1 MIKKHEFNY
10 LGMSKDS
17 SRDLQSDKY
26 FDAENI
32 RVTAEDDK
40 SKMAITNEKGNEIV
54 FSIPSPVLNFS
65 ETRIEYT
72 VGIQGKFVPYK
83 ATAASHPRCEIES
96 QFMTDASTAKVSGDQ
111 VIIGIKELRD
121 SAIIITTD
129 DAGFDCIWELTGLN
143 DDSYD
148 LNLLYMANLS
158 LSKNNLCQILYNYEN
173 SIIQKIYFADGVHQV
188 RYLNIKQSEENG
200 DTTNLIDLSPSLL
213 DVVSTFTL
221 NQPEVVSVV
230 AGGSHTSGKIQ
241 YAYSLYILNGAQT
254 VPSPLSELVPID
266 KGNGNGGGD
275 LNEEL
280 GRAVNIRVEG
290 IDPKF
295 THIKIYSIK
304 YTSYNQTPE
313 VSVVAER
320 QIDNFEEFNF
330 VDVGDA
336 DESISLEQFLFL
348 GSSPIVPEHIATK
361 DSRLFP
367 INIKEQ
373 AFDVD
378 IDTRAFSFSTV
389 DVGAVAFYN
398 ILFPMTGTVTGSGNF
413 TFYLNDVEYSMP
425 VTDGQ
430 TLMQMATN
438 LYNFCDSQTD
448 LVAFAPVELSTGRLQ
463 VPVRHVNIGE
473 VAEPYIAPN
482 QFGLTLE
489 PDFFQGALNRSVSR
503 VLNNAYLSE
512 DNTVQGESTLIISDN
527 IDLPETHDAINED
540 YSIYKYKSD
549 GVTLGASGKYLDI
562 EVVQTQSGVVNS
574 YDEQELSLLKDRE
587 IYRIGVKFYNRR
599 GQQSNPKWVM
609 DLQAPEGNLEGL
621 YSSLKLT
628 FNADFYVWLNDSS
641 NFDSE
646 DDKPIGYKLLRAD
659 RGLNDQTIFAQGII
673 NPMVANKVTG
683 DIQYTYDQRKESCL
697 SPNSTKIPSQIRKF
711 KTERPV
717 LAATNYHLLSWDH
730 VDRANGGETT
740 TSQWNSD
747 TGEFETVTVNKNGG
761 FWSQH
766 GQLNSKET
774 YKSSDSGEHIADNMQ
789 FNILMQ
795 FFSPEVLFK
804 DGISIDS
811 SYDLKILGLIK
822 ESEVYNWSSETPPTA
837 ERLDHSAQYQGG
849 LIGGYGATFTNP
861 IGNEGFLNDFGFYGP
876 TNDSDNIATQQTFRE
891 FRGQFYPATTG
902 LDTNTYSVYGN
913 PEITDEGAPFR
924 AYNNEPR
931 LRYSNNLKTM
941 IQDRFGESAND
952 GAEVQLLGV
961 NSNGSKCIT
970 FALGD
975 KDPNY
980 PLGQRP
986 AIEDLYESA
995 GIDPLSEGD
1004 GVLLTEFAKPE
1015 YIKYVGNIYGG
1026 MSYEDKRNSEY
1037 IEIGEYTGINE
1048 VVVVTSPGDTFVN
1061 IFTFTKIAKDDFL
1074 ETQQTYNRMTEIVE
1088 FKVETTI
1095 DLKNRNDLSN
1105 IAWNTR
1111 QEPKHSEYTNYNEVY
1126 SQQPILTKSSDVG
1139 FKFKKVKE
1147 FDTRIISSK
1156 VKTPGEFID
1165 SWTDILENETMD
1177 LDGQYG
1183 PINAVMTLKDEIF
1196 CLQDTAVAHLA
1207 VNPRVQVAAGDGV
1220 GLELG
1225 TGGIL
1230 HDYKYLT
1237 TTIGC
1242 LNKFGAISTEN
1253 TFYFVDIINK
1263 GIMAFDGQSISR
1275 FSDLKGF
1282 HHTLVNDL
1290 NYDNLVV
1297 DNPVLGN
1304 GVSLGYNPTSA
1315 DVYFTF
1321 KQSVS
1326 NIARG
1331 DKGRY
1336 NFTLAFNEKIGEFTS
1351 YYDYVPAWYL
1361 NKGDTL
1367 MTSGLSNQSVWLHGS
1382 GVPNNFYG
1390 VSHPSTLTLHIAPAG
1405 NEIILNSASF
1415 KMETTDS
1422 TGKDLPTVGLTK
1434 VQVTNDY
1441 QDSGDISLRLRKNMF
1456 KKFRNWK
1463 VTLPRERN
1471 KRERLRSAWGFV
1483 KFTFDNEAGNNMVL
1497 HNISI
1502 FYTQH

>member
-54 FSIPSPVLNFS
+54 FSIPLPVLNFA

-72 VGIQGKFVPYK
+72 VGSQQKTVSYT
-83 ATAASHPRCEIES
+83 ATEASHPRCEIES
-96 QFMTDASTAKVSGDQ
+96 QFMSDSSTAKTSGDQ
-111 VIIGIKELRD
+111 IIIGVKELRD
-121 SAIIITTD
+121 SAVIITTD

-143 DDSYD
+143 DDDYD
-148 LNLLYMANLS
+148 ITLLYMADLS

-188 RYLNIKQSEENG
+188 RYLNIRQSKENG
-200 DTTNLIDLSPSLL
+200 DTRNLIDVSPSLL

-221 NQPEVVSVV
+221 DQPEVVSVV
-230 AGGSHTSGKIQ
+230 GGGSHTSGKIQ
-241 YAYSLYILNGAQT
+241 YSYSLYILNGAQT

-266 KGNGNGGGD
+266 KGDGNGGGD
-275 LNEEL
+275 INEGL
-280 GRAVNIRVEG
+280 GRAVNIKVEG

-320 QIDNFEEFNF
+320 EIDDFDVFSF
-330 VDVGDA
+330 VDTGEA
-336 DESISLEQFLFL
+336 KESISLENFLFL

-373 AFDVD
+373 SFDVD

-389 DVGAVAFYN
+389 DVGSVASYN
-398 ILFPMTGTVTGSGNF
+398 ILFPMTGSVSGSGNF
-413 TFYLNDVEYSMP
+413 VFYLNDVEYSMP

-438 LYNFCDSQTD
+438 LYNFCDSQSD
-448 LVAFAPVELSTGRLQ
+448 LVSFAPVELGTGRLQ

-473 VAEPYIAPN
+473 VTEPYIEPN
-482 QFGLTLE
+482 QFGLTIE

-503 VLNNAYLSE
+503 VLNNAYLGDDS
-512 DNTVQGESTLIISDN
+512 TVQGESTLIVSDN
-527 IDLPETHDAINED
+527 IDLPDNHDAINKD

-549 GVTLGASGKYLDI
+549 GVTLGATGKYLDI
-562 EVVQTQSGVVNS
+562 EVVQTS
-574 YDEQELSLLKDRE
+574 YDIANYSSQDLTLLKDRE

-599 GQQSNPKWVM
+599 GQASNPKWIM
-609 DLQAPEGNLEGL
+609 DLQAPEGNLNGL
-621 YSSLKLT
+621 FSSLKLT
-628 FNADFYVWLNDSS
+628 MNADFYVWLNDSS
-641 NFDSE
+641 NFESE

-673 NPMVANKVTG
+673 NPMVASDVSG
-683 DIQYTYDQRKESCL
+683 DLKLTFEDRRDAAI
-697 SPNSTKIPSQIRKF
+697 SPSSTKIPSQIRKF
-711 KTERPV
+711 LPEIPV
-717 LAATNYHLLSWDH
+717 LANENYHLLNWPAQGADT
-730 VDRANGGETT
+730 DQGETS
-740 TSQWNSD
+740 SQYNKL
-747 TGEFETVTVNKNGG
+747 TGQYEDVVNLYTPEYWATHSSTNFHK
-761 FWSQH
+761 QR
-766 GQLNSKET
+766 ET
-774 YKSSDSGEHIADNMQ
+774 YKSFDPGEYIANTMQ
-789 FNILMQ
+789 FNQLMQ

-811 SYDLKILGLIK
+811 SYQLRVLGLIK
-822 ESEVYNWSSETPPTA
+822 ETGKYNWSSETPPTA
-837 ERLDHSAQYQGG
+837 ERLDHSAQYVGG
-849 LIGGYGATFTNP
+849 LVGGFGAGATNQ
-861 IGNEGFLNDFGFYGP
+861 IGNHSFLNDYSFFGP
-876 TNDSDNIATQQTFRE
+876 TNDSDNISTQQTFR
-891 FRGQFYPATTG
+891 QFNGDLYPATS
-902 LDTNTYSVYGN
+902 LDEINTYNVYGN
-913 PEITDEGAPFR
+913 PEITDEGSGFKN
-924 AYNNEPR
+924 YNNDPR
-931 LRYSNNLKTM
+931 LRYSNSLKTM
-941 IQDRFGESAND
+941 IQDRFDASANSD
-952 GAEVQLLGV
+952 ADVQVLGV

-975 KDPNY
+975 SNKSF
-980 PLGQRP
+980 PLDSRP
-986 AIEDLYESA
+986 AIEDLYEA
-995 GIDPLSEGD
+995 ANIDPTVLGD
-1004 GVLLTEFAKPE
+1004 GVLLTEFAKPD
-1015 YIKYVGNIYGG
+1015 YIKYVGSIYGG
-1026 MSYEDKRNSEY
+1026 TSYEDKRNSEY
-1037 IEIGEYTGINE
+1037 IEIGSYTEINE
-1048 VVVVTSPGDTFVN
+1048 PVVVTSPGDTYVN
-1061 IFTFTKIAKDDFL
+1061 TFTFTKIAKDDFL

-1088 FKVETTI
+1088 FRVETTV

-1105 IAWNTR
+1105 ISWNAR

-1126 SQQPILTKSSDVG
+1126 SQQPILTKTSDVG
-1139 FKFKKVKE
+1139 FKFKKVQE

-1183 PINAVMTLKDEIF
+1183 PINSVMTLKDEIF

-1282 HHTLVNDL
+1282 HHTFVNDL
-1290 NYDNLVV
+1290 VYDRLVL

-1304 GVSLGYNPTSA
+1304 GISLGYNPASA

-1321 KQSVS
+1321 KQLDFSAVDQ
-1326 NIARG
+1326 R
-1331 DKGRY
+1331 R
-1336 NFTLAFNEKIGEFTS
+1336 NFTIAFNEKIGEFTS
-1351 YYDYVPAWYL
+1351 YYNYTPAWYI

-1367 MTSGLSNQSVWLHGS
+1367 MSSGTSNKSIWEHGV

-1390 VSHPSTLTLHIAPAG
+1390 TSHPSTLTLHIAPAG
-1405 NEIILNSASF
+1405 NEIILNSASY

-1422 TGKDLPTVGLTK
+1422 TGKDLPITGLTK
-1434 VQVTNDY
+1434 VQVSNDY
-1441 QDSGDISLRLRKNMF
+1441 QDSGSVSLRLRKNVF

-1463 VTLPRERN
+1463 ITLPRERN

-1483 KFTFDNEAGNNMVL
+1483 KFTFDNPNGNNMVL